1 MSGHACGNSSSPKEC
16 FSDTVTLLE
25 TLILAVI
32 QGVTEWLPISSSGHL
47 VVAQEYLGLR
57 LPVFFDV
64 ILHVGSLLVVL
75 IVFWSD
81 VVRVM
86 KALIR
91 LDFRSEEGRLGL
103 YIFLGTVATIA
114 IGFAFRGWFESFF
127 QNLLAVGVAFVLT
140 GSYYSLLYVFRRGE
154 QRSIRLSSSS
164 AILIGVAQ
172 GVSLIP
178 GVSRSG
184 STIATGLLLRV
195 DRKEAFR
202 FSFLLFIPAV
212 VGAALVT
219 SWDARSML
227 LTDVDPVNVFLGLA
241 ATMVVGY
248 LSLKLLLRILLRG
261 RLPLFAFYCW
271 ALGFILVLTQTVH
284 F

>member
-1 MSGHACGNSSSPKEC
+1 MA
-16 FSDTVTLLE
+16 TLLE

-64 ILHVGSLLVVL
+64 ILHLGSLLVVL

-81 VVRVM
+81 VIKVL

-91 LDFRSEEGRLGL
+91 LDFTSEEGRLGL
-103 YIFLGTVATIA
+103 YVFLGTVATIV
-114 IGFAFRGWFESFF
+114 IGFAFRDWFESLF
-127 QNLLAVGVAFVLT
+127 QNLLAVGIAFILT

-154 QRSIRLSSSS
+154 QQSTHLSPSS
-164 AILIGVAQ
+164 AVLIGVAQ
-172 GVSLIP
+172 GVALIP

-184 STIATGLLLRV
+184 STIATGLLQRV
-195 DRKEAFR
+195 DKKEAFR

-219 SWDARSML
+219 SLDAGNTL
-227 LTDVDPVNVFLGLA
+227 LTDIDPVNVLLGLTA
-241 ATMVVGY
+241 AVVVGY
-248 LSLKLLLRILLRG
+248 LSLKLLMRILLRG
-261 RLPLFAFYCW
+261 RLHLFAFYCW
-271 ALGFILVLTQTVH
+271 ALGLILVSTQLVR